1 MPAKPQRHMMDEA
14 SRQIA
19 EANETFLEMLPTLR
33 RKDLERLI
41 EKRPALW
48 GRFAGY
54 LTSGHVFVDD
64 PGAGARRHATKKK
77 TAFQLDREIAEF
89 LAQGKPQSGPRAH
102 ELAGLLSRRDAAK
115 AREINAIVRAAD
127 GRNVY
132 LIRSRLG
139 HQTVH
144 RITQARVRGR
154 ILEVR
159 GLDTASWLTV
169 MPELGDTI
177 EVR

>member
-1 MPAKPQRHMMDEA
+1 MPK
-14 SRQIA
+14 S
-19 EANETFLEMLPTLR
+19 
-33 RKDLERLI
+33 K
-41 EKRPALW
+41 
-48 GRFAGY
+48 
-54 LTSGHVFVDD
+54 S
-64 PGAGARRHATKKK
+64 
-77 TAFQLDREIAEF
+77 TAQLDREIAEF
-89 LAQGKPQSGPRAH
+89 LAQGTPQSGPRAH
-102 ELAGLLSRRDAAK
+102 ELAGLLSKRDATK

-139 HQTVH
+139 DQTVH

-154 ILEVR
+154 VLGVR
-159 GLDTASWLTV
+159 GLATASWLPV